1 MSLRY
6 IFSGS
11 LRLSPRRGAVVGD
24 TGVSSRSYFWK
35 ASSKACLMTAF
46 TWRAFL

>member
-11 LRLSPRRGAVVGD
+11 LRLSPSFGAVVGD

-35 ASSKACLMTAF
+35 ASSKAPLMTAF